1 MSASQ
6 LRVRVRVRPSYPSVG
21 GRVSSSLLS
30 SPPLSRG
37 SPLSCR
43 NLRLRLQALNC
54 EASAPLNTFVSR
66 SLPCESSHSS
76 LHGGGDNDDL
86 VGWLGGD
93 SSLSTVSLET
103 EERAAV
109 VPAGSSSEDNTLAS
123 STPSCGGWGRE
134 LSSPSSSVI
143 ASIAAAAAPKATTT
157 TATAANSAT
166 GLMAPNNNV
175 LTVAATIGATAIAVA
190 NVILLAVALP
200 TLRKFNRAI
209 DEARALVAMLRAE
222 LPDTLAAVQLTG
234 LEVGEAAEELGELG
248 AEVGYGVRT
257 AMGAARAATA
267 TTQSISLA
275 LRDQIVP
282 QVQEKVL
289 PVARQA
295 FAERL
300 QANAA
305 EEEYTLPVVKKA
317 LVNSGYAMRAAAKV
331 AKGARVAAYL
341 RRVRR
346 DLGGGR
352 APPPPRSP
360 PPL

>member
-6 LRVRVRVRPSYPSVG
+6 LRVRVRPSHPSVG
-21 GRVSSSLLS
+21 GRHF
-30 SPPLSRG
+30 SPPLSHG
-37 SPLSCR
+37 SPLSSR

-54 EASAPLNTFVSR
+54 EASAPLNTLVSR
-66 SLPCESSHSS
+66 SRPCESSHSS
-76 LHGGGDNDDL
+76 LHGGGDKDDL

-93 SSLSTVSLET
+93 ASLSTVSLET

-317 LVNSGYAMRAAAKV
+317 LVNSSYAMRAAAKV

-346 DLGGGR
+346 DLGPR
-352 APPPPRSP
+352 PPRSP

>member
-1 MSASQ
+1 MASTMSSSQ
-6 LRVRVRVRPSYPSVG
+6 LRVRVRVRPSHPSVG
-21 GRVSSSLLS
+21 GRHF
-30 SPPLSRG
+30 SPPLSHG

-66 SLPCESSHSS
+66 SRPCESSHSS
-76 LHGGGDNDDL
+76 LHGGGGDKDDL

-93 SSLSTVSLET
+93 ASLSTVSLET

-317 LVNSGYAMRAAAKV
+317 LVNSSYAMRAAAKV